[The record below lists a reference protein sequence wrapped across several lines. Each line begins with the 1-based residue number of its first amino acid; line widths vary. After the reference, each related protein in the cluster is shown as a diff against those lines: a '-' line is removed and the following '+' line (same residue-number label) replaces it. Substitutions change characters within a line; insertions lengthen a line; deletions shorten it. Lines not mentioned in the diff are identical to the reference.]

1 MQHPLK
7 STLRASGL
15 MLCATTA
22 AWSQADREQDHIE
35 LRALKDAIVAG
46 ITSGDIDAIVDGLH
60 PDCVVTWQNG
70 EVCRGREAVREFY
83 ENMAAQ
89 PKKTFQGYKVP
100 PTSDEPT
107 IFYSD
112 ATAGVVFGH
121 NVGRFFLMGKE
132 IEMPNRW
139 TATVVKTDDRWQ
151 VASYHVSMNVLDNPM
166 LSGVKTGG
174 LIGAGIALLGGGGL
188 GWFIGRR
195 SRREGAR

>member
-1 MQHPLK
+1 MNRPIQ
-7 STLRASGL
+7 STLRASGI
-15 MLCATTA
+15 MLCASTA
-22 AWSQADREQDHIE
+22 ALAQGDHEQDHIE

-83 ENMAAQ
+83 EKMAAQ
-89 PKKTFQGYKVP
+89 PKKAFQGYKVP
-100 PTSDEPT
+100 PTADEPT
-107 IFYSD
+107 IFYAN
-112 ATAGVVFGH
+112 ATAGVVYGH

-139 TATVVKTDDRWQ
+139 TATVVKNDDQWQ
-151 VASYHVSMNVLDNPM
+151 VVSYHVSMNVLDNPM

-174 LIGAGIALLGGGGL
+174 LIGAGIALLGGCGL
-188 GWFIGRR
+188 GWLFGRR
-195 SRREGAR
+195 RR